1 LKNSQISPLKSPI
14 DNTHPITGKKKEK
27 ISTKLDQIEFPK
39 IKLNNIELKSPLK
52 KESTVADLN
61 FDSIIPLS
69 PNKSQKSPLKT
80 RLLGIKKGRPR
91 RLESVNSQDMSA
103 NITKSE
109 AHSSPIPSP
118 MGKHFNK

>member
-1 LKNSQISPLKSPI
+1 MKNSQISPLKSPI